1 MACNLTGITINMGG
15 GIPPYNISLCDQG
28 CESGCNNVASTN
40 YDCVYFTACCGT
52 YGLKI
57 VDASGCTTCS
67 DLIIDNG
74 NLILNSENKL
84 IYYDLKTI
92 INNLKWF
99 E

>member
-15 GIPPYNISLCDQG
+15 GISSYNISLCDQG

-57 VDASGCTTCS
+57 VDASGCTT
-67 DLIIDNG
+67 
-74 NLILNSENKL
+74 
-84 IYYDLKTI
+84 
-92 INNLKWF
+92 
-99 E
+99 